1 MGPVLRGLIK
11 LQRVENRLRAV
22 QNKLTR
28 CRRSVLFQENQ
39 LRTLQSGL
47 EAKHEE
53 IKLTRIQADR
63 LELELRSRDE
73 HLTKLRSALNTAR
86 TNKEYSAILTELN
99 TSKADDSKLEAQIL
113 ELMKN
118 IEADQAQ
125 CLDIQKQIEDQRI
138 KLEQTRSESEGKTL
152 ELEKE
157 VSVIQKEWDL
167 MAQKV
172 PVEVLQIFKRVAETY
187 DGEATATVEQTD
199 ENAVNYS
206 CGGCFMGIPA
216 EIVNVLS
223 NRDEIMRCS
232 NCTRILVL
240 EDSGE

>member
-1 MGPVLRGLIK
+1 M
-11 LQRVENRLRAV
+11 
-22 QNKLTR
+22 
-28 CRRSVLFQENQ
+28 LFQENQ

-118 IEADQAQ
+118 IETDQAQ

-138 KLEQTRSESEGKTL
+138 KLEQTRSESEGKAL

-199 ENAVNYS
+199 ENAANYS
-206 CGGCFMGIPA
+206 CGGCFMGVPA

>member
-39 LRTLQSGL
+39 LRTMQSSL

-63 LELELRSRDE
+63 LELELKSRDE

-99 TSKADDSKLEAQIL
+99 TSKADDSKLESQIL
-113 ELMKN
+113 DLMKN

-125 CLDIQKQIEDQRI
+125 CLEIQKQIEDQKV
-138 KLEQTRSESEGKTL
+138 KLEQTRGESEGKAA

-157 VSVIQKEWDL
+157 VNVIQKEWDL

-187 DGEATATVEQTD
+187 DGEATATIEHTD
-199 ENAVNYS
+199 ENAAIYS
-206 CGGCFMGIPA
+206 CGGCFMGVPA
-216 EIVNVLS
+216 EAINVLS

-240 EDSGE
+240 EDSDE